1 MANIKSFPNNQDEYI
16 GAEYVM
22 KWLHGRTSGVFA
34 AENNAAVSAVQNEMA
49 VTVSD
54 GVGWIADAGNDGIV
68 WWNDHEEQNGTKLQL
83 AIDTADSALNRIDRI
98 IVEWKTTNYVDLPE
112 IKVLKGTVASN
123 PTAPALTNNGTV
135 RQLSL
140 ARVYVA
146 AGTIAITASMITD
159 ERLDA
164 AVCGIVTESVS
175 VDTSMAN
182 AQFTELLER
191 VEKNLVQLVSG
202 QIPDKS
208 ITKEKLVAGAT
219 YTAATATL
227 TANGWANNQQ
237 TVNVSGVTASNL
249 VMVAPAPATASPTKV
264 GRSTVSFREIFLIP
278 SRVIQA
284 KSSTRSSTLP
294 SGIST
299 PPTARTMSR
308 PAIPT
313 AVRSTTAAMRTMS
326 SFPYTRTG
334 RAIRLSSR
342 PSPISATPATSGT
355 RAAWVIT
362 RQAQKA
368 TRRARIWTTAMR
380 RATRS

>member
-1 MANIKSFPNNQDEYI
+1 MAEIKSFPNNQDEYI
-16 GAEYVM
+16 GAENVM

-49 VTVSD
+49 VAVSD

-68 WWNDHEEQNGTKLQL
+68 WWNDHEAVNDSKLKL

-112 IKVLKGTVASN
+112 IKVLKGSVASN
-123 PTAPALTNNGTV
+123 PTAPSLTNNRII

-159 ERLDA
+159 ERLDSS
-164 AVCGIVTESVS
+164 VCGIVTESVF

-182 AQFTELLER
+182 AQFIDLLER
-191 VEKNLVQLVSG
+191 MEKNLVQVLAG

-227 TANGWANNQQ
+227 TASGWRDNKQS
-237 TVNVSGVTASNL
+237 VSVSGVTATNL
-249 VMVAPAPATASPTKV
+249 VVVAPAPDSHTDYAEAGIRCTAQDAGSLTFACDAEPDTAIV
-264 GRSTVSFREIFLIP
+264 VNIVIP
-278 SRVIQA
+278 V
-284 KSSTRSSTLP
+284 
-294 SGIST
+294 
-299 PPTARTMSR
+299 
-308 PAIPT
+308 
-313 AVRSTTAAMRTMS
+313 
-326 SFPYTRTG
+326 
-334 RAIRLSSR
+334 
-342 PSPISATPATSGT
+342 
-355 RAAWVIT
+355 
-362 RQAQKA
+362 
-368 TRRARIWTTAMR
+368 
-380 RATRS
+380 